1 VVLDVQVLP
10 QEPPEA
16 GLLHPHLFGRLGKV
30 AIAGYHEI
38 QQHLGAL
45 ETERSRLVSSLETR
59 ALLLHSAEM
68 TMKFQMCIASVVQ
81 KLVMTR
87 A

>member
-1 VVLDVQVLP
+1 VVLDVQVLI

-30 AIAGYHEI
+30 AIAGHHEI

-45 ETERSRLVSSLETR
+45 KTERSRLVSPLEIW
-59 ALLLHSAEM
+59 ALLPHSAEL
-68 TMKFQMCIASVVQ
+68 TMKLQTCIASLVQ
-81 KLVMTR
+81 KLAVTCD
-87 A
+87 